1 MTLGIIIAFT
11 ALFINYQLTVAELE
25 QVQQQ
30 ELVPVDTT
38 VFNELVVDEPVVT
51 EEVEVITEEVEV
63 NELPEIE
70 HHFEHIES
78 VPVFPNGDPNDR

>member
-51 EEVEVITEEVEV
+51 EEVEV

-70 HHFEHIES
+70 RHFEHIES